1 VARIA
6 LYEILAFLLPFAL
19 YFVWRLLVTRGRHL
33 LEDTPWFVLTVAGL
47 VMVCASFV
55 LFVLLEPGAPP
66 GAVYVP
72 PHLEGGRLVPGG
84 FRSP

>member
-1 VARIA
+1 MARIA

-19 YFVWRLLVTRGRHL
+19 YFVWRLLVTRGSRL

-66 GAVYVP
+66 GAAYVP
-72 PHLEGGRLVPGG
+72 PHLEDGRLVPGG